1 MGGLSFD
8 STALSCLV
16 NNGICFVVSILL
28 KYGVILNKYSW
39 KIAKI
44 VRWHIFDDVS

>member
-28 KYGVILNKYSW
+28 KYGVILNNIHGK
-39 KIAKI
+39 
-44 VRWHIFDDVS
+44 